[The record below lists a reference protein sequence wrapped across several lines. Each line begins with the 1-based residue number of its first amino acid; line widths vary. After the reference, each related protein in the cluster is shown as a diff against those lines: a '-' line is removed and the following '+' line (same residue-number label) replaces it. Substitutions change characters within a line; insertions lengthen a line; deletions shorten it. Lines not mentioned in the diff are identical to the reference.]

1 MIKGRGVP
9 GVTAVVVGVSVGGR
23 GEGKIVAV
31 LVLERGSVKFVGVD
45 TGSVTTVTMEVG
57 VGVGVRIGSEVP
69 HRLVQQADRS
79 IPVRTSKI
87 TPLCMTEFIGQIIPH
102 LSCPLI
108 STSCSWSFGNTL
120 SKG

>member
-1 MIKGRGVP
+1 
-9 GVTAVVVGVSVGGR
+9 VTAVVVGISVGGR

-57 VGVGVRIGSEVP
+57 VGVRIGSEVP
-69 HRLVQQADRS
+69 HRLVPQADRS